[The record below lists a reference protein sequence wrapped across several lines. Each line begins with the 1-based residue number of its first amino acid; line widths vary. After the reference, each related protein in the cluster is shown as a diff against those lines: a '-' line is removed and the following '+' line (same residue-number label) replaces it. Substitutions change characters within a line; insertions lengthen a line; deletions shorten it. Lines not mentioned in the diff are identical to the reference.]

1 MLSYMAETKQNGKAK
16 FYFLHETHIWSMI
29 ILPFNWVVKTDD
41 EEKYIN
47 K

>member
-1 MLSYMAETKQNGKAK
+1 
-16 FYFLHETHIWSMI
+16 MI